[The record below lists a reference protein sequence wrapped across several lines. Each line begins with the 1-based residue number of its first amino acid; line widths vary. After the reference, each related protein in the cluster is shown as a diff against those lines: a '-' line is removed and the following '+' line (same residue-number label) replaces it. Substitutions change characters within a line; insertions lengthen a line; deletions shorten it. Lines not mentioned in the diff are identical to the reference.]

1 MQQYLIIP
9 LAFLLGFSLGRVATC
24 TVAATDRWIIQGK
37 LDWMGGLVVV
47 LSWSGLVLFFL
58 LLYSGRAHIPVDIEI
73 QASLFIGAIFMGL
86 GALINRG
93 CFVGTVGYI
102 GTGQFSY
109 LLSFVGLGLAMWL
122 AGDNMLDLFDPVT
135 PKKRTLIPD
144 DPVKQMVVVG
154 FVIVCLASLWFLVF
168 LRNLSMLAL
177 LTVGIT
183 AAMIFGTRPDWAYA
197 AVINSLINGQGLS
210 VGMTV
215 EIAVV
220 TLFIGAIISSWLK
233 DKFRPTLGTWKLA
246 FSNLMGGFL
255 MGIGASA
262 VPGGNDILLMWT
274 IPGLALY
281 GVIAYLVMIATIAIA
296 LKILPIVESKLN
308 RNNNGADH

>member
-1 MQQYLIIP
+1 MPQYLIIP
-9 LAFLLGFSLGRVATC
+9 LAFLLGFSLGRIATC
-24 TVAATDRWIIQGK
+24 TVAATDRWINQGK
-37 LDWMGGLVVV
+37 LDWLGGLTVV

-73 QASLFIGAIFMGL
+73 RSSLFVGAIFMGL

-93 CFVGTVGYI
+93 CFLGTIGYI

-122 AGDNMLDLFDPVT
+122 AGDNMLDLFDPVI

-144 DPVKQMVVVG
+144 DPIKQVVVVG
-154 FVIVCLASLWFLVF
+154 FVIICLISLWLLVMK
-168 LRNLSMLAL
+168 RNFTMLAL
-177 LTVGIT
+177 LTVGVS
-183 AAMIFGTRPDWAYA
+183 AALMFGTRPEWAYA
-197 AVINSLINGQGLS
+197 AVLNSLITGQGFS

-215 EIAVV
+215 EITVI
-220 TLFIGAIISSWLK
+220 TLFIGAIVSSWLK
-233 DKFRPTLGTWKLA
+233 DRFKPTFGTWKLA
-246 FSNLMGGFL
+246 GSNLIGGFL

-281 GVIAYLVMIATIAIA
+281 GAIAYLVMIATIAIA
-296 LKILPIVESKLN
+296 LKLMPVIQSKL
-308 RNNNGADH
+308 GMQP

>member
-1 MQQYLIIP
+1 MPQYLIIP
-9 LAFLLGFSLGRVATC
+9 LAFLLGFALGRVATC
-24 TVAATDRWIIQGK
+24 TVAATDRWINQSK
-37 LDWMGGLVVV
+37 LDWLGGLVVV
-47 LSWSGLVLFFL
+47 MSWSGLVLFFL

-73 QASLFIGAIFMGL
+73 RSSLFIGAIFMGV
-86 GALINRG
+86 GALVNRG

-109 LLSFVGLGLAMWL
+109 LLSFVGLGLALWL

-144 DPVKQMVVVG
+144 DQVKQAVVIG
-154 FVIVCLASLWFLVF
+154 FVMICLLSLWLLVMK
-168 LRNLSMLAL
+168 RNLAMLAL
-177 LTVGIT
+177 LTIGVC
-183 AAMIFGTRPDWAYA
+183 AALMFGTRPEWAYA
-197 AVINSLINGQGLS
+197 NVLNNLINGHGLS

-215 EIAVV
+215 EIAIAA
-220 TLFIGAIISSWLK
+220 LFAGAIFSSWLK
-233 DKFRPTLGTWKLA
+233 DKFKPTLGTWKLA
-246 FSNLMGGFL
+246 VGNFTGGFL

-281 GVIAYLVMIATIAIA
+281 GAIAYLVMIATIAAAMKLMPLAQAKLGI
-296 LKILPIVESKLN
+296 SK
-308 RNNNGADH
+308 AV

>member
-1 MQQYLIIP
+1 
-9 LAFLLGFSLGRVATC
+9 
-24 TVAATDRWIIQGK
+24 
-37 LDWMGGLVVV
+37 MG
-47 LSWSGLVLFFL
+47 
-58 LLYSGRAHIPVDIEI
+58 I
-73 QASLFIGAIFMGL
+73 

-93 CFVGTVGYI
+93 CFVGTIGYI

-144 DPVKQMVVVG
+144 DPIKQAVVVG
-154 FVIVCLASLWFLVF
+154 FVVVCLISLWLLVII
-168 LRNLSMLAL
+168 RNLKMLAL
-177 LTVGIT
+177 LTVGVC
-183 AAMIFGTRPDWAYA
+183 AALIFGTRPEWAYA

-215 EIAVV
+215 EIAVAA
-220 TLFIGAIISSWLK
+220 LFIGAIFSSWLK
-233 DKFRPTLGTWKLA
+233 DRFKPAFGNWKLA
-246 FSNLMGGFL
+246 LGNLVGGFL

-281 GVIAYLVMIATIAIA
+281 GAIAYLVMIATIALA
-296 LKILPIVESKLN
+296 FKLMPLVQSKL
-308 RNNNGADH
+308 GMQAKA

>member
-1 MQQYLIIP
+1 MPQYLIIP
-9 LAFLLGFSLGRVATC
+9 LAFLLGFSLSRVATC
-24 TVAATDRWIIQGK
+24 TVAATDRWVNQGR
-37 LDWMGGLVVV
+37 LDWMGGLLVVM
-47 LSWSGLVLFFL
+47 SWSGLVLFFL

-73 QASLFIGAIFMGL
+73 RSSLFVGAIFMGL

-93 CFVGTVGYI
+93 CFIGTIGYI

-135 PKKRTLIPD
+135 AKKRTLIPD
-144 DPVKQMVVVG
+144 DPIKQGVVVG
-154 FVIVCLASLWFLVF
+154 FVIICLISLWLLVMK
-168 LRNLSMLAL
+168 RNFAMLAL
-177 LTVGIT
+177 LTVGVS
-183 AAMIFGTRPDWAYA
+183 AALMFGTRPEWAYA
-197 AVINSLINGQGLS
+197 AVLNSLISGQGLS

-215 EIAVV
+215 EIAVI
-220 TLFIGAIISSWLK
+220 TLFIGAIVSSWLK
-233 DKFRPTLGTWKLA
+233 DRFKPTFGTWKLA
-246 FSNLMGGFL
+246 AGNLAGGFL

-281 GVIAYLVMIATIAIA
+281 GAIAYLVMIATIALA
-296 LKILPIVESKLN
+296 LKLMPIIQSKL
-308 RNNNGADH
+308 GMASQP

>member
-24 TVAATDRWIIQGK
+24 TVAATDRWINKGR
-37 LDWMGGLVVV
+37 LDWLGGLIVVM
-47 LSWSGLVLFFL
+47 SWSGLVLFFL

-73 QASLFIGAIFMGL
+73 RSSLFIGAFLMGI

-93 CFVGTVGYI
+93 CFVGTIGYI

-154 FVIVCLASLWFLVF
+154 FVVVCLASLWLLVMM
-168 LRNLSMLAL
+168 RNLKMLAL
-177 LTVGIT
+177 LTVGVS
-183 AAMIFGTRPDWAYA
+183 AAMIFGTRPEWAYA

-215 EIAVV
+215 EIAVIA
-220 TLFIGAIISSWLK
+220 LFLGAVFSSWLK
-233 DKFRPTLGTWKLA
+233 DRFKPTLGNWKLA
-246 FSNLMGGFL
+246 GGNLAGGFL

-281 GVIAYLVMIATIAIA
+281 GAIAYMVMIATIALAFKLMPLIQ
-296 LKILPIVESKLN
+296 SKL
-308 RNNNGADH
+308 GIQATA

>member
-24 TVAATDRWIIQGK
+24 TVAATDRWINKGK
-37 LDWMGGLVVV
+37 LDWLGGLVVV
-47 LSWSGLVLFFL
+47 MSWSGLVLFLL

-73 QASLFIGAIFMGL
+73 QASLFIGAFFMGI

-122 AGDNMLDLFDPVT
+122 AGDGMLDLFDPVT

-144 DPVKQMVVVG
+144 DPIKQFVVVG
-154 FVIVCLASLWFLVF
+154 FVIVCLISLWLLVMI
-168 LRNLSMLAL
+168 RNLKMLAL
-177 LTVGIT
+177 LTVGVC
-183 AAMIFGTRPDWAYA
+183 AALIFGTRPEWAYS

-210 VGMTV
+210 VGKTV

-220 TLFIGAIISSWLK
+220 ALFLGAILSSWLK
-233 DKFRPTLGTWKLA
+233 DRFKPTLGTWKLA
-246 FSNLMGGFL
+246 GGNLIGGFL

-281 GVIAYLVMIATIAIA
+281 GAIAYLVMIATIALA
-296 LKILPIVESKLN
+296 FKLMPLVQSKL
-308 RNNNGADH
+308 GMQAKA